1 LTVWIVEAILA
12 LTVKQQEREM
22 HKAKWLTIGLIN
34 AVCWGGLVAWFSLF
48 FGFMVFAFWIMIGIK
63 IAMAPEAEIAKIKQD
78 RLDKE
83 QIKKYKHQKELQE
96 AKAFFG

>member
-1 LTVWIVEAILA
+1 
-12 LTVKQQEREM
+12 M
-22 HKAKWLTIGLIN
+22 HKAKWLTLGLIN

-48 FGFMVFAFWIMIGIK
+48 FGFIVFGFFIMIGIK
-63 IAMAPEAEIAKIKQD
+63 IAMASEAELAKIKQD